1 MIVRA
6 TWGIVLATGL
16 SWTQSAWGQSTP
28 SPLFEST
35 VSKNC
40 SGCHNDRLKTAGLS
54 LTNVK
59 SSDVATH
66 AGVLE
71 KVYQKV
77 RAGEMPPAA
86 MPRLDK
92 DTTTKLLSWLETSLD
107 KNAAARPN
115 PGAPAIHRLN
125 RAEYRNAIR
134 DLLGLDSP
142 DIGNDLPADDSG
154 YGFDNIGDALSV
166 SPLHMERYI
175 SSGRRISRLAVGTLK
190 ASTAVE
196 KYNPPRGGEANGRL
210 PLPINER
217 GGFTISRYFPFDAD
231 YSILVRGR
239 GAAAPGMPAP
249 KLDVRIDGKRLKLID
264 ADMDTEE
271 ANQGTRNFE
280 LRVPLSAGKHEI
292 SAAML
297 AETARIE
304 AGRGGGASAAN
315 AAGIEYIT
323 IGGPYNAKGPG
334 ETESRKR
341 IFVCKPSATAAEE
354 QCARTILTGLAHRA
368 YRRPVAAADVDPLMR
383 LFKEGKQDGGDF
395 DHGIEMALNGIL
407 VSPNFLY
414 RVEDVPAGTPHGA
427 NYAIGDLDLAS
438 RLSFFLWS
446 SIPDEELLRT
456 AEQKQLHQ
464 PAVLK
469 AQVQR
474 MLRDPKSRSLVDNFA
489 GQWLQLRNVADWK
502 PDPDKFPGVDDSLR
516 YAFQQ
521 ETELFF
527 ENMIR
532 ENRGILELI
541 DADYTFLND
550 RLARYYGIS
559 GVSGGYFRRV
569 DLSGS
574 SQRGGVLTQ
583 GSILM
588 VTSYPTRT
596 SPVLRGK
603 WVLENILGS
612 PPPPPPPD
620 VPPLSDDAQISAK
633 SLREL
638 LAKHRAN
645 ATCASCHS
653 RLDPLGF
660 SLENFDAAGKFR
672 STEGGEP
679 VEASGSLPDGTQLDG
694 PSGLKHV
701 LLARRDEFV
710 ECFVEKLLTYALGRG
725 LESYD
730 RPTVRE
736 IRREAER
743 DGYRFEAVVQAIV
756 DSVPFQL
763 RRAP

>member
-1 MIVRA
+1 M
-6 TWGIVLATGL
+6 
-16 SWTQSAWGQSTP
+16 
-28 SPLFEST
+28 
-35 VSKNC
+35 
-40 SGCHNDRLKTAGLS
+40 
-54 LTNVK
+54 K

-107 KNAAARPN
+107 KNAAAMPN

-166 SPLHMERYI
+166 SPLHMERYV

-217 GGFTISRYFPFDAD
+217 GGFTISRYFPFDAE

-249 KLDVRIDGKRLKLID
+249 KLDVRIDGKRLKLIN

-297 AETARIE
+297 TETARIE

-341 IFVCKPSATAAEE
+341 IFVCRPSATAAEE

-368 YRRPVAAADVDPLMR
+368 YRRPVVVADVDPLMR

-414 RVEDVPAGTPHGA
+414 RVEDAPAGTPHGS
-427 NYAIGDLDLAS
+427 NYSVSDLDLAS

-446 SIPDEELLRT
+446 SIPDDELLGL
-456 AEQKQLHQ
+456 AEQKRLRD

-569 DLSGS
+569 DLSRS

-645 ATCASCHS
+645 AACASCHS

-743 DGYRFEAVVQAIV
+743 DGYRFETVVQAIV